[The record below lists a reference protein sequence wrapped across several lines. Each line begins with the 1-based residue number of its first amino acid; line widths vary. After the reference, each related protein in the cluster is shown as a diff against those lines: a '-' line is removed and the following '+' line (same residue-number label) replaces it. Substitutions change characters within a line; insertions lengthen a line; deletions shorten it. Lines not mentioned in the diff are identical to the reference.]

1 MSVSIT
7 DIALQIVIVPEE
19 LNDRFICFFR
29 KQKTSTFLS
38 FSSRNVISVR
48 SINCLYNV
56 ASAVSIDSGIV
67 RRVVE

>member
-1 MSVSIT
+1 MSIT
-7 DIALQIVIVPEE
+7 HIVLQIVIIPVE
-19 LNDRFICFFR
+19 LNDRFVCFFR

-56 ASAVSIDSGIV
+56 ASAVSIDGGIV